1 MKKIIISLLLM
12 VAPVALFA
20 QLKVK
25 SNGTVSVGNNN
36 TFPNSLFSV
45 GNAASLSSFGNVGI
59 YSRVHAPSMTS
70 GLNNT
75 GVLGYVW
82 ASQSCNMHTK
92 GVYGRVMSGTSGKC
106 FGVFG
111 SVGNNM
117 VGVGVYGTAG
127 SYGTGSNL
135 TVNGTYAGY
144 FEGPVYVTGTLTA
157 SNVVTP
163 SDINLKEDVIS
174 IAEEEKTLGSTLD
187 NVMNMN
193 VIKYKYKAPKH
204 EKEELSEEEEELL
217 ANDPEAL
224 KVREQNEQKRLEFEN
239 QKHYGLS
246 AQELQ
251 KIYPDIVRKGQDGYL
266 GINYI
271 ELVPVLIRSI
281 QELKKELDDVK
292 GRNDEAMMSRSA
304 TTSAVSAA
312 IANGNVLYQNT
323 PNPFKE
329 QTTIRFSLADDVRD
343 AAICIF
349 DMTGK
354 MLKKLPISSGD
365 TSVGINGWELGEGMF
380 LYTLMVNGRE
390 IDTKRMIITK

>member
-1 MKKIIISLLLM
+1 MKKTIISLLLM
-12 VAPVALFA
+12 AAPVAMFA

-45 GNAASLSSFGNVGI
+45 GNVSSSSSLGNVGI
-59 YSRVHAPSMTS
+59 YSRIYASTMTS
-70 GLNNT
+70 GLENT
-75 GVLGYVW
+75 GVLGYIF
-82 ASQSCNMHTK
+82 AAQNCNKHTK
-92 GVYGRVMSGTSGKC
+92 GVYGHVMSGTSGKC

-111 SVGNNM
+111 SVSSSYI
-117 VGVGVYGTAG
+117 GVGVYGTAG
-127 SYGTGSNL
+127 SYGSGSNL
-135 TVNGTYAGY
+135 TVNGNYAGY
-144 FEGPVYVTGTLTA
+144 FEGPVYTNGTLTTPQII
-157 SNVVTP
+157 TP
-163 SDINLKEDVIS
+163 SDISQTEDIIS
-174 IAEEEKTLGSTLD
+174 IAEEKRTLGSTLD
-187 NVMNMN
+187 NVMSMN

-204 EKEELSEEEEELL
+204 EKEELSEEEEDLL

-224 KVREQNEQKRLEFEN
+224 KTKEQNEQKRLEFEN

-251 KIYPDIVRKGQDGYL
+251 KIYPDLVRQGQDGNL
-266 GINYI
+266 GINYV

-281 QELKKELDDVK
+281 QELKQELDEVK
-292 GRNDEAMMSRSA
+292 GVNSEAKLSRSLV
-304 TTSAVSAA
+304 TPSASLEVS
-312 IANGNVLYQNT
+312 GNVLYQNT

-329 QTTIRFSLADDVRD
+329 QTTIRFSLADDARD

-354 MLKKLPISSGD
+354 MLKKLPVSSGEA
-365 TSVGINGWELGEGMF
+365 SIRVNGWELGEGMF

-390 IDTKRMIITK
+390 IDTKRMIISK